1 MVAPALCIPCMTAAA
16 SAGPAAPLLIGVS
29 SLGAAG
35 YYSLKKSKKKKKRSN
50 KKKDKKKKKT
60 KQRGGTISLNKDFK
74 KIRNKSTKC
83 RGKCSKDIC
92 KIKLK
97 NQRFTRS
104 RSLNKKKFDI
114 FEGLSPQE
122 KKQWNKERVER
133 NRCWSK
139 CNKIKQNDIR
149 LHKKKYSKEYR
160 ISNKEKTKNCCKCRY
175 VKSGKTLR
183 RVRGPYQHCSYD
195 SDNCCKDKKTI
206 VKSKN

>member
-1 MVAPALCIPCMTAAA
+1 MVAPALCIPCMAAA
-16 SAGPAAPLLIGVS
+16 TTTGPAAPLLIGVS

-83 RGKCSKDIC
+83 HKKCPE
-92 KIKLK
+92 L
-97 NQRFTRS
+97 T
-104 RSLNKKKFDI
+104 
-114 FEGLSPQE
+114 LSSSQIHELSSEE
-122 KKQWNKERVER
+122 KKQWNKKRVER

-149 LHKKKYSKEYR
+149 LHKKKFSKEYR
-160 ISNKEKTKNCCKCRY
+160 DMNKEKKKDCCKCHY
-175 VKSGKTLR
+175 VKSDKTLR
-183 RVRGPYQHCSYD
+183 RVKGPYSHCSYD

-206 VKSKN
+206 YKQ